1 MLTQTFKILILFVM
15 MLSGVANA
23 IAEEF
28 MYVYS
33 ASRRRAH
40 K

>member
-28 MYVYS
+28 MYVYIS
-33 ASRRRAH
+33 VR
-40 K
+40 